1 MCAIQDAGLS
11 TSPYQNQT
19 SNPSS
24 NSNLTVKTRPTTGG
38 TSPSLR
44 STRDS
49 KTSPKPQQSREQKR
63 KNWAKRSKPVAKPS
77 VRVAP
82 AKVYTSACCQAPAT
96 KPKAGQKEVAKDAE
110 TGKMK
115 SGSKGL
121 GKWRCSACSK
131 VCKVTVHK
139 PAPKEIVD
147 AVRAITNANVAPI
160 HPGDLVIIAE
170 VAQ

>member
-11 TSPYQNQT
+11 TSPSPNQT
-19 SNPSS
+19 SNPNRSKPLRGGKNAYMS
-24 NSNLTVKTRPTTGG
+24 KQQGNSAQ
-38 TSPSLR
+38 
-44 STRDS
+44 
-49 KTSPKPQQSREQKR
+49 KPQQSREQKR

-160 HPGDLVIIAE
+160 HTGDLVIIAE
-170 VAQ
+170 VIQ

>member
-11 TSPYQNQT
+11 TSPSQNQT

-49 KTSPKPQQSREQKR
+49 KTSPKPQQNREQKR
-63 KNWAKRSKPVAKPS
+63 KNWAKRSKPVAKP
-77 VRVAP
+77 VALALP
-82 AKVYTSACCQAPAT
+82 AREYISACCNAPAH

-121 GKWRCSACSK
+121 GHWRCACGK
-131 VCKVTVHK
+131 ACKVTVGK
-139 PAPKEIVD
+139 PEAKETFGAKLIAAADSV
-147 AVRAITNANVAPI
+147 
-160 HPGDLVIIAE
+160 IAE

>member
-1 MCAIQDAGLS
+1 MCAAKSSIPL
-11 TSPYQNQT
+11 NQ
-19 SNPSS
+19 NPSS
-24 NSNLTVKTRPTTGG
+24 NSNLPVKTRPTTGG
-38 TSPSLR
+38 TSPSMR

-121 GKWRCSACSK
+121 GHWRCGACGK
-131 VCKVTVHK
+131 ACKVTVGK
-139 PAPKEIVD
+139 PEAKETFGAKLIAAADSV
-147 AVRAITNANVAPI
+147 
-160 HPGDLVIIAE
+160 IAE
-170 VAQ
+170 VIQ

>member
-38 TSPSLR
+38 TSPSMR

-131 VCKVTVHK
+131 VCRVAVHK

-160 HPGDLVIIAE
+160 HTGDLVIIAE

>member
-38 TSPSLR
+38 TSPSMR

-49 KTSPKPQQSREQKR
+49 KTSPKPQQNREQKR
-63 KNWAKRSKPVAKPS
+63 KNWAKRSKPVAKP
-77 VRVAP
+77 VALALP
-82 AKVYTSACCQAPAT
+82 AREYISACCNAPAH

-121 GKWRCSACSK
+121 GHWRCGCGKA
-131 VCKVTVHK
+131 CKVTVGK
-139 PAPKEIVD
+139 PEAKETFGAKLIAD
-147 AVRAITNANVAPI
+147 
-160 HPGDLVIIAE
+160 VI
-170 VAQ
+170 Q

>member
-11 TSPYQNQT
+11 TSPSQNQT

-77 VRVAP
+77 VRVGPVKA
-82 AKVYTSACCQAPAT
+82 YTSVCCSLPAQ
-96 KPKAGQKEVAKDAE
+96 KPRAGAVDAVKDPE
-110 TGKMK
+110 TGKTK
-115 SGSKGL
+115 DKPKGL
-121 GKWRCSACSK
+121 GHWHCSGCHKA
-131 VCKVTVHK
+131 CKVTVGK
-139 PAPKEIVD
+139 PEAKETFGAKLIAAADSV
-147 AVRAITNANVAPI
+147 
-160 HPGDLVIIAE
+160 IAE
-170 VAQ
+170 VKQ

>member
-19 SNPSS
+19 SNPNRSKPS
-24 NSNLTVKTRPTTGG
+24 HGGKNAYMSRQQGNSAQ
-38 TSPSLR
+38 
-44 STRDS
+44 
-49 KTSPKPQQSREQKR
+49 KPQQSREQKR

-121 GKWRCSACSK
+121 GKWRCSQCGK
-131 VCKVTVHK
+131 TCKVSVGK
-139 PAPKEIVD
+139 PEAKETFGAKLIAAADSV
-147 AVRAITNANVAPI
+147 
-160 HPGDLVIIAE
+160 IAE
-170 VAQ
+170 VKQ

>member
-11 TSPYQNQT
+11 TSPSQNQT
-19 SNPSS
+19 SNPNRSKPS
-24 NSNLTVKTRPTTGG
+24 HGGKNAYMSRQQGNSAQ
-38 TSPSLR
+38 
-44 STRDS
+44 
-49 KTSPKPQQSREQKR
+49 KPQQSREQKR

-131 VCKVTVHK
+131 VCRVAVHK

-160 HPGDLVIIAE
+160 HTGDLVIIAE
-170 VAQ
+170 VIQ

>member
-11 TSPYQNQT
+11 MSPYQNQT

-77 VRVAP
+77 VRVGP
-82 AKVYTSACCQAPAT
+82 VKVYTSVCCSLPAQ
-96 KPKAGQKEVAKDAE
+96 KPRAGAVDAVKDPE
-110 TGKMK
+110 TGKTK
-115 SGSKGL
+115 DKPKGL
-121 GKWRCSACSK
+121 GHWHCSGCHRA
-131 VCKVTVHK
+131 CKVTVGK
-139 PAPKEIVD
+139 PEAKETFD
-147 AVRAITNANVAPI
+147 AKLIAAA
-160 HPGDLVIIAE
+160 DLVIAE

>member
-1 MCAIQDAGLS
+1 MCPETSKKSETNNYGTKS
-11 TSPYQNQT
+11 TKT
-19 SNPSS
+19 THS
-24 NSNLTVKTRPTTGG
+24 NSNSRGRTNRTTSG
-38 TSPSLR
+38 TSTS
-44 STRDS
+44 RDQ
-49 KTSPKPQQSREQKR
+49 KPQQSREQKR

-131 VCKVTVHK
+131 VCRVAVHK

-160 HPGDLVIIAE
+160 RPSDLVVIAE

>member
-11 TSPYQNQT
+11 TSPSQNQT
-19 SNPSS
+19 SNPNRSKPS
-24 NSNLTVKTRPTTGG
+24 HGGKNAYMSRQQGNSAQ
-38 TSPSLR
+38 
-44 STRDS
+44 
-49 KTSPKPQQSREQKR
+49 KPQQNREQKR

>member
-38 TSPSLR
+38 TSPSMR

-49 KTSPKPQQSREQKR
+49 KTSPKPQQNREQKR

-121 GKWRCSACSK
+121 GKWRCSQCGKTCIVS
-131 VCKVTVHK
+131 CKK
-139 PAPKEIVD
+139 KEIE
-147 AVRAITNANVAPI
+147 NVNSIESDKQKVWKADSDRV
-160 HPGDLVIIAE
+160 GGKE
-170 VAQ
+170 

>member
-11 TSPYQNQT
+11 TSPSQNQT
-19 SNPSS
+19 SNPNRSKPS
-24 NSNLTVKTRPTTGG
+24 HGGKNAYMSRQQGNSAQ
-38 TSPSLR
+38 
-44 STRDS
+44 
-49 KTSPKPQQSREQKR
+49 KPQQSREQKR

-96 KPKAGQKEVAKDAE
+96 KPKAGAQEMQRDPE
-110 TGKMK
+110 SGKSK
-115 SGSKGL
+115 SQSKGL